1 MTAPQIHP
9 DLTDALARPRT
20 IEHCVHTLQHLPD
33 GWIVGFQAPGR
44 GPLSASSGPV
54 GPNGEWNFY
63 VSYWVWGYGNLTGD
77 EVFDAFVKVWTD
89 WGWVETTDPAG
100 SQTRAAYGRTPDGY
114 HIKIYRGVH
123 DGVAITWTSP
133 YFPASGS
140 AYGGAMPS
148 IISKDGPQSYEQ
160 PQRD

>member
-9 DLTDALARPRT
+9 DLTDELARQRT
-20 IEHCVHTLQHLPD
+20 IEHIVHTLQQLPD

-44 GPLSASSGPV
+44 GPRSAGSGAV

-63 VSYWVWGYGNLTGD
+63 TGYWIWGYGDLTGD
-77 EVFDAFVKVWTD
+77 DVFDAFVKLWNS
-89 WGWVETTDPAG
+89 WGWIDSVG
-100 SQTRAAYGRTPDGY
+100 SDIPQKKSARGHTPDGY
-114 HIKIYRGVH
+114 QFDIQRGVH
-123 DGVAITWTSP
+123 GGVGTSWTSP

-140 AYGGAMPS
+140 AYGGVMPS
-148 IISKDGPQSYEQ
+148 IITKDGPQSYEQ